1 MALGRWRTGAVLAY
15 ARAMPF
21 QRSIDLDVDAPTLYD
36 AVREV
41 VLPNVEEGPF
51 GVIAEREDEVFGI
64 GYDSMLSSSRYH
76 FEIEEL
82 EEGTRLEARLSIGG
96 VFGPLHTL
104 LRVWSHNRHLD
115 KLLRGIEKK
124 AEEIAAAD
132 RAAES
137 AGDPDL
143 DPDSDSDPDTETDE

>member
-1 MALGRWRTGAVLAY
+1 MVPGRWRTGPALAY

-21 QRSIDLDVDAPTLYD
+21 HRSIELGVDAPTLYD

-51 GVIAEREDEVFGI
+51 GVTVEREDEEFGI

-76 FEIEEL
+76 FEIHEL
-82 EEGTRLEARLSIGG
+82 DEGTRLEARLWIGG

-124 AEEIAAAD
+124 AEAIAAAD
-132 RAAES
+132 RAAEA
-137 AGDPDL
+137 AG
-143 DPDSDSDPDTETDE
+143 DPDSDSDSDPGAETGE